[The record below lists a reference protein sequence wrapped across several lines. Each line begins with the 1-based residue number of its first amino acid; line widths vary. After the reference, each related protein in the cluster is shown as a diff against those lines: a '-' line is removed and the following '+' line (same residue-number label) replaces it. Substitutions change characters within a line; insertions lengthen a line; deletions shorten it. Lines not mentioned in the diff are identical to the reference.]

1 MNMGFDFFKLDF
13 LYAIAL
19 PDYEG
24 KSRAMIQNEAY
35 AFLRDILKDKL
46 VLGCG
51 ANIISS
57 LNNFD
62 YLRVGPDVSL
72 SFNDS
77 WVMQLFH
84 RERPST
90 KVTLQNT
97 IFRSIFN
104 EHLFYNDPDVFLLRD
119 ENISLSLEQ
128 RIALTK
134 LNALFGSVLMTSDD
148 IATYDETKKKILDE
162 ALDIFKNGK
171 VLSYST
177 CGKIINIKYSLHEKE
192 YDINYDTIRGV
203 IN

>member
-1 MNMGFDFFKLDF
+1 
-13 LYAIAL
+13 
-19 PDYEG
+19 
-24 KSRAMIQNEAY
+24 
-35 AFLRDILKDKL
+35 
-46 VLGCG
+46 
-51 ANIISS
+51 
-57 LNNFD
+57 
-62 YLRVGPDVSL
+62 
-72 SFNDS
+72 
-77 WVMQLFH
+77 MQLFH

-148 IATYDETKKKILDE
+148 IATYDESKNEILDE

-177 CGKIINIKYSLHEKE
+177 SNKIINIKYSLHDKE
-192 YDINYDTIRGV
+192 YDINYDVTRGV